1 MPENKCLDKKLIEKY
16 NIFEKVFV
24 DKKDEQFFE
33 IFKNET
39 IKVEKIVSNGQ
50 KSPENF
56 WYEQEKSEYILLLSG
71 SAILE
76 FEDFEVDLKKGDCLN
91 IKAMQKH
98 RVKFT
103 SLDEPTIWFAVFY
116 WGIMTVKITPL
127 LLFLTLIFPFSL
139 SLTRSFTTARP
150 IPELFLFSF
159 AETK

>member
-1 MPENKCLDKKLIEKY
+1 LDKKLIEKY

-116 WGIMTVKITPL
+116 
-127 LLFLTLIFPFSL
+127 
-139 SLTRSFTTARP
+139 
-150 IPELFLFSF
+150 
-159 AETK
+159 